1 MKQDPSYEEQLLD
14 VFECLRASGHLRDV
28 ILIGSWADYMYTAL
42 NLLSEYDPIIKTLDA
57 DFLISGNNSQIDR
70 TFIDLLKEHGFQY
83 KIDYYDNVSNILGR
97 YDFTVDFIIP
107 QKGDGSRQ
115 VGQKSS
121 LGIIPQVLSH
131 MDILANNP
139 IAVTYKGYNI
149 KIPEPEA
156 FLIHKIIINHRRDPL
171 KAVKDQSVI
180 TRLLHCVSL
189 PRVFQLTQD
198 LSNKEKSW
206 FSAYIQ
212 NRLGITDIRNFKQ
225 IRTDSSLSDTRQDL
239 AKTKEK
245 IQKMQFPKP
254 NTNIISDKSTVKSA
268 NSLKQ
273 NPKQRPAP
281 NNDEHDEIQ

>member
-1 MKQDPSYEEQLLD
+1 MKQDLSYEEQLLD
-14 VFECLRASGHLRDV
+14 VFECLKTSGHLRDV
-28 ILIGSWADYMYTAL
+28 VLIGSWADHMYTAL
-42 NLLSEYDPIIKTLDA
+42 NLLSGYNPIIKTLDA
-57 DFLISGNNSQIDR
+57 DFLISSNNKQIDR
-70 TFIDLLKEHGFQY
+70 SFIDLLKEHGFQY
-83 KIDYYDNVSNILGR
+83 NVDYYDNVSNILGR

-115 VGQKSS
+115 IGQRSS

-198 LSNKEKSW
+198 LSSKEKLW
-206 FSAYIQ
+206 FNNYIQ
-212 NRLGITDIRNFKQ
+212 NHFGISDIRTFKQ
-225 IRTDSSLSDTRQDL
+225 IQPGGDLSDTRQDL
-239 AKTKEK
+239 AKIKDK

-254 NTNIISDKSTVKSA
+254 NNNIISDCNTLDSNNPLLNNHEHNKTV
-268 NSLKQ
+268 
-273 NPKQRPAP
+273 
-281 NNDEHDEIQ
+281 NNNEHDEIQ